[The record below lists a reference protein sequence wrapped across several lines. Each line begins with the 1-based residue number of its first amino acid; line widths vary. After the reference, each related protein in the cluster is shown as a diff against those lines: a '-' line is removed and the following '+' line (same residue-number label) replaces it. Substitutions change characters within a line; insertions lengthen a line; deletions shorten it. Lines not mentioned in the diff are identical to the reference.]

1 MGKCFHI
8 SGYICSSRIDGLYM
22 YKHMCLYMYLY
33 KYIINTIRNHQT
45 FFQSFVPF
53 TFLLTVYEG
62 SSSSISLSSV
72 NVSFFSHCSEYK
84 VVSHCKFNFAFPWW
98 LKMSSA
104 FLCTYLAIISWH
116 TYLFNLRDHIFTWV
130 ICLFITDS

>member
-1 MGKCFHI
+1 MNSWEISRFLAIITSCCECSHKSFFFFVGKCFHI

-53 TFLLTVYEG
+53 TFLLAVCEG
-62 SSSSISLSSV
+62 SSSSISLSAV
-72 NVSFFSHCSEYK
+72 NVSFFSYCSEYK
-84 VVSHCKFNFAFPWW
+84 VVSHCR
-98 LKMSSA
+98 
-104 FLCTYLAIISWH
+104 
-116 TYLFNLRDHIFTWV
+116 FNLHFHD
-130 ICLFITDS
+130 D